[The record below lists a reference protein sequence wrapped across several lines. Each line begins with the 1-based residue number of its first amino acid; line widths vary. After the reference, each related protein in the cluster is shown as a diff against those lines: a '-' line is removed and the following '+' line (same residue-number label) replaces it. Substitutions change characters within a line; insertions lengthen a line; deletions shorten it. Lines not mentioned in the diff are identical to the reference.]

1 MLARE
6 IMTSPVLTAE
16 PNLPIK
22 DAARLLDRN
31 EVTALPVVDEHQR
44 LVGIVSEADL
54 LRGEIAHDPRGH
66 ARPVEDDQ
74 ERAAKVAD
82 VMTLGVITVNENTDA
97 ADIARLM
104 LDTAVKSIPVTHGAR
119 VVGIVSRRD
128 LIRVIATRD
137 DLIESEIRQLFSDAG
152 IKGWDVE
159 VTDGEARLTGSG
171 SPDDARVA
179 AVLARTVAGVARV
192 RDIS

>member
-6 IMTSPVLTAE
+6 IMTSPVVTAE
-16 PNLPIK
+16 PDLPIK

-31 EVTALPVVDEHQR
+31 EITALPVVDEQQR

-66 ARPVEDDQ
+66 ARPVEDDK
-74 ERAAKVAD
+74 ERAATVSD
-82 VMTLGVITVNENTDA
+82 VMTLGVITANENTDA

-137 DLIESEIRQLFSDAG
+137 DWIEDEIRQLFSDAG

-159 VTDGEARLTGSG
+159 VVDGEARLVGAG
-171 SPDDARVA
+171 SPEDARVA

-192 RDIS
+192 RETA

>member
-6 IMTSPVLTAE
+6 IMTSPVVTVE
-16 PNLPIK
+16 SDLPIK
-22 DAARLLDRN
+22 EAARLLDKN
-31 EVTALPVVDEHQR
+31 DITSLPVVDDQQR

-66 ARPVEDDQ
+66 ARPLADDK
-74 ERAAKVAD
+74 ERPATVAD

-104 LDTAVKSIPVTHGAR
+104 LDTGVKSVPVTHGMR

-128 LIRVIATRD
+128 LIRAIATRD
-137 DLIESEIRQLFSDAG
+137 DWIEDEIRQLFSDAG

-159 VTDGEARLTGSG
+159 VVDGEARLTGSG
-171 SPDDARVA
+171 SRDDARVA

-192 RDIS
+192 READ

>member
-6 IMTSPVLTAE
+6 IMSSPVVTAE
-16 PNLPIK
+16 PGLPIK
-22 DAARLLDRN
+22 DAARLLDFN
-31 EVTALPVVDEHQR
+31 EITALPVVDEQQR

-66 ARPVEDDQ
+66 ARPVDDDK
-74 ERAAKVAD
+74 ERAATVSD
-82 VMTLGVITVNENTDA
+82 VMTLGVITANENTDA

-137 DLIESEIRQLFSDAG
+137 DWIEDEIRQLFADAS

-159 VTDGEARLTGSG
+159 VVDGEARLIGAG
-171 SPDDARVA
+171 SPEDARVA

-192 RDIS
+192 REIA

>member
-6 IMTSPVLTAE
+6 IMSSPVVTAE
-16 PNLPIK
+16 PGLPIK
-22 DAARLLDRN
+22 DAARLLDFN
-31 EVTALPVVDEHQR
+31 EITALPVVDEQQR

-66 ARPVEDDQ
+66 ARPVEDDK
-74 ERAAKVAD
+74 ERAATVSD
-82 VMTLGVITVNENTDA
+82 VMTLGVITANENTDA

-137 DLIESEIRQLFSDAG
+137 DWIEDEIRQLFADAG

-159 VTDGEARLTGSG
+159 VVDGEARLVGAG
-171 SPDDARVA
+171 SPEDTRVA

-192 RDIS
+192 REIA